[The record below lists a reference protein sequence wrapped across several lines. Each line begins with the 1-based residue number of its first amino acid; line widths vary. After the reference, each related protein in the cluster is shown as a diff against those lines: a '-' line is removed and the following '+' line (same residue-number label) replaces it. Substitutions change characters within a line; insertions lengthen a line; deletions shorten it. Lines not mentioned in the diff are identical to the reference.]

1 MSAIA
6 RLLAAPRRREECL
19 SAMTVLQ
26 TRAAPRAGQSQ
37 LGPALCLRAR
47 RRVDHAA
54 RFPKLSST
62 AKPRRASVLTI
73 VAIST
78 RKHSGAANFGG
89 CLRLPDKRW
98 RWRVSSLGVSI
109 SVQRSMDE
117 PKKVRWILQPARPP
131 KVLLCSR
138 PQRDAIPH
146 VAPTRYRTQ
155 RTARHH
161 ATDAPSRAAAA
172 GPKGS
177 PPVKRSSPGS
187 LNHG

>member
-1 MSAIA
+1 MSASA
-6 RLLAAPRRREECL
+6 KLLAAPRRREECL
-19 SAMTVLQ
+19 SAMAVLQ
-26 TRAAPRAGQSQ
+26 TRSAAARGPKPARASM
-37 LGPALCLRAR
+37 CLRAQATGGPRSVLRSSR
-47 RRVDHAA
+47 R
-54 RFPKLSST
+54 PL
-62 AKPRRASVLTI
+62 KPQRASVLTI
-73 VAIST
+73 VAISP
-78 RKHSGAANFGG
+78 RKHSGAANFGMSAPAG
-89 CLRLPDKRW
+89 QALV
-98 RWRVSSLGVSI
+98 WRVSSLGASV